1 MRLDG
6 KVTNCISLSRIV
18 KFPFPNFEIG
28 RVLYGRVIP
37 HMRARK
43 GQLWSRR
50 IEIEE
55 ALEIAVDGLTHQ
67 NQSCWSTCTV
77 ARRDSTGVSTYTYP
91 ESRRAT
97 RRTTLLCGAL
107 SPHSGAGMTIT
118 WFIRISRPVIV
129 LLIELL
135 PLSPV
140 LEHVITIALVL
151 AWNDWDCLPVIVCY
165 KQY

>member
-1 MRLDG
+1 MRLLQYFSIGHGMANSVKSQPQMRLDG

-43 GQLWSRR
+43 GQLWSTR

-67 NQSCWSTCTV
+67 KQSCWGSCTF
-77 ARRDSTGVSTYTYP
+77 ARRESTWVSEYI
-91 ESRRAT
+91 
-97 RRTTLLCGAL
+97 C
-107 SPHSGAGMTIT
+107 
-118 WFIRISRPVIV
+118 
-129 LLIELL
+129 
-135 PLSPV
+135 
-140 LEHVITIALVL
+140 
-151 AWNDWDCLPVIVCY
+151 
-165 KQY
+165 